1 MLTYDWVITE
11 TKGKHLIFPEEK
23 YRITMNEI
31 FYYYE
36 KYGII
41 TIADFYTY
49 ALDKQCV
56 KEVLD
61 EVLRENRESVV
72 TAVLLE
78 ELYKA
83 IRENSLNLEINR
95 LKKKIEEELDPL
107 EQARLA
113 EQIRK
118 LRIGD

>member
-1 MLTYDWVITE
+1 
-11 TKGKHLIFPEEK
+11 
-23 YRITMNEI
+23 MNEI